1 MLKEENAK
9 VEFDRSGILPTPP
22 LPAELKKVSL
32 TENAHQVFARRYVR
46 RDANSEP
53 VEEVEETFWRV
64 AYHVAKVESEWGND
78 VEKIARSFYE

>member
-53 VEEVEETFWRV
+53 VEEVE
-64 AYHVAKVESEWGND
+64 
-78 VEKIARSFYE
+78 